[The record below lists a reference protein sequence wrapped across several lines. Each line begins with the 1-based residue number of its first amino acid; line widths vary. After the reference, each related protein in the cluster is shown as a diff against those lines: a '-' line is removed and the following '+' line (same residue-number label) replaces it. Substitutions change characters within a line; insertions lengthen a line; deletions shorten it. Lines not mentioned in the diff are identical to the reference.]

1 MHYRSF
7 STEDFIQDEFF
18 RQWVYSP
25 NDERNHYWASFLVH
39 YPAQHAKIEEAR
51 RFLLAM
57 DFERNVPDAVLAGIK
72 TNFNAAIDRLEPH
85 AGVADKPAVVG
96 RRPSFARR
104 WYGVAASLLVVAVA
118 AGYLLTR
125 DAGGVP
131 LLKTFS
137 FNEAKTVRGEQRHL
151 VLQDGT
157 DVWLNAN
164 SVFRYPNDFSG
175 SRKREVYLEG
185 EAFFDVSHN
194 EEKPFVVNAAGLSI
208 KVLGTAF
215 NVRSYAGDPVVETTL
230 VRGKVTLATSDE
242 DPAHSVTLR
251 PNQKALFSKNSKR
264 IALEEA
270 ANAETVTGWRNGW
283 MIFDNK
289 PFSYIKDTLERWY
302 NVTID
307 MQDEKS
313 LSCTFTARFK
323 DKSLE
328 EVLEIFRNTE
338 SINYWIDGD
347 HVTINGRLC
356 DNEN

>member
-7 STEDFIQDEFF
+7 STDDFIQDEFF
-18 RQWVYSP
+18 RQWVFSP
-25 NDERNHYWASFLVH
+25 NAERNHYWSAFLLH
-39 YPAQHAKIEEAR
+39 YPAQQAKVDEAR
-51 RFLLAM
+51 RLLLAM
-57 DFERNVPDAVLAGIK
+57 DFERDVSDLALAAIK
-72 TNFNAAIDRLEPH
+72 LNFNAAIDRLESRPD
-85 AGVADKPAVVG
+85 VAEIP
-96 RRPSFARR
+96 PSLRAPSLVRG
-104 WYGVAASLLVVAVA
+104 WYAVAATFLMVAVA

-125 DAGGVP
+125 DAVGVP
-131 LLKTFS
+131 LLKTLS
-137 FNEAKTVRGEQRHL
+137 FNEAKTVRGEKRHL

-164 SVFRYPNDFSG
+164 SVFRYPDSFSG
-175 SRKREVYLEG
+175 SKKREVYLEG

-194 EEKPFVVNAAGLSI
+194 EEKPFVVNASGLSI

-242 DPAHSVTLR
+242 NPAESVTLR
-251 PNQKALFSKNSKR
+251 PNQKALFSKNSRK

-289 PFSYIKDTLERWY
+289 PFSYIKETLERWY

-338 SINYWIDGD
+338 SINYWINGD